1 MRQLNFMQAH
11 RSADNFPQKLKRGRH
26 MKSIGKPMR
35 LALGFFIAMLGL
47 ASGAQMTSA
56 SHLRPT
62 GATPVK
68 EALVV
73 AYKECPND
81 VVTLPNSTHGGTF
94 PSAGSNDSCTPAVPA
109 SDSLE
114 VGTPDANG
122 AGANLIGSVTLRVQ
136 LNADPDPNDV
146 LIDASIRDVRC
157 QASTDPG
164 VCNSTSPLPNVAG
177 GQDYTGKLLV
187 SIPTRITDHY
197 NDDGSSNFTD
207 SGTVS
212 DAAFEFSF
220 PVTAPCAP
228 TDNAL
233 ATLPGDKTGSTC
245 AESTSMNA
253 LLPGSIQTGNRANVQ
268 IPGSVK
274 VFDGGSDGDVS
285 TSPNTLFLERG
296 YFVP

>member
-1 MRQLNFMQAH
+1 
-11 RSADNFPQKLKRGRH
+11 

-62 GATPVK
+62 GATPLR

-73 AYKECPND
+73 AYKACPND
-81 VVTLPNSTHGGTF
+81 VVTAPNSTHGGTF
-94 PSAGSNDSCTPAVPA
+94 PAGGSNDSCTPAVA
-109 SDSLE
+109 TSDSLE
-114 VGTPDANG
+114 VGTPDATG
-122 AGANLIGSVTLRVQ
+122 ARATLIGSVTLRVQ
-136 LNADPDPNDV
+136 LNDLPDPNDV
-146 LIDASIRDVRC
+146 LINASIADVRC
-157 QASTDPG
+157 RTSTDAS
-164 VCNSTSPLPNVAG
+164 VCNPTSTLPNVAA

-220 PVTAPCAP
+220 PVTAACEP
-228 TDNAL
+228 TDTPPA
-233 ATLPGDKTGSTC
+233 GDKTGSTC

-253 LLPGSIQTGNRANVQ
+253 LVPGSIQTGNRANVQ
-268 IPGSVK
+268 IPGPID
-274 VFDGGSDGDVS
+274 VFDGGPDGDVS